1 MPAKC
6 PKCQE
11 RLRVCSSKRA
21 GPVQVQ
27 YVECLS
33 CRLRRRQVVPAENV
47 WRRSR

>member
-6 PKCQE
+6 PRCSE

-21 GPVQVQ
+21 GASQVQ

-33 CRLRRRQVVPAENV
+33 CRHRRRQVVPAENV
-47 WRRSR
+47 WRRSK